1 MRNTVQRTK
10 QNLTAE
16 TIVMTKW
23 IGLKGSA
30 LIARKREKDLLT
42 YFSPC
47 FVDRVKEF
55 DRLTAPGPEEEI
67 FREMGIDCFRETGD
81 GGVYGALWDMAEER
95 SVGIDVSL
103 KDIPVKQETI
113 EIANFLDF
121 DPYLLLSFGSFLIFT
136 DRGYELVRRLKESG
150 IPAAIIGVTTDSND
164 RVVTNNGNT
173 RFLSPRYRDEINK
186 VLSKE
191 QVLEN
196 G

>member
-81 GGVYGALWDMAEER
+81 GGVFDVQGAGLDGT
-95 SVGIDVSL
+95 GI
-103 KDIPVKQETI
+103 
-113 EIANFLDF
+113 
-121 DPYLLLSFGSFLIFT
+121 
-136 DRGYELVRRLKESG
+136 
-150 IPAAIIGVTTDSND
+150 D
-164 RVVTNNGNT
+164 RVVAVVDVQA
-173 RFLSPRYRDEINK
+173 LAVRDSRLD
-186 VLSKE
+186 V
-191 QVLEN
+191 V
-196 G
+196 